1 MPSRTVYCQEHQTLE
16 EIEEVRRI
24 DKAGEGE
31 ARVVYGTSYE
41 GCHLAFMSS
50 LTWKKGPQ

>member
-1 MPSRTVYCQEHQTLE
+1 MISRTVYCQAHGILE
-16 EIEEVRRI
+16 DIERVRRI

-31 ARVVYGTSYE
+31 ARVVYGTSYD